1 MYGENFAT
9 LMRSGAGRFIQGPD
23 LSKQLVELASSNISI
38 DQQLETLYTA
48 NDQIYLRQQVENFKM
63 VPKVFQPSEFANLP
77 PSTQQM
83 MLGAGYELP
92 DEKADDR
99 SWWKRALTWDIPL
112 NPFDNYLD
120 DRSWGTPLAIPKA
133 LALPVRAVG
142 AGLGAVG
149 SALWEG
155 VEKSYRSGMR
165 FGRSLLYLE
174 ELGANSMFKPPK
186 WREAWNHTR
195 VQNDSYSKDT
205 IANAIDLVGPERT
218 KLLRMYLA
226 DGTNAV
232 GEYFQDDME
241 ARGRPTEDA
250 ITLYENW
257 YESLAREDSQEAL
270 AVLQSN
276 KLDMFNG
283 SMRMHNKYLPF
294 MPDAAPDSKYG
305 KAVGTAGSLTA
316 GIMLDPA
323 TWLLGPAF
331 SAAKLT
337 KLGIRNA
344 DAWKTI
350 DLAEQYSRIVRAHGG
365 KIPKEEMAR
374 LANTHE
380 ELMKDW
386 SRSHKG
392 LRAVGLLN
400 PLIRMNAN
408 ARNRFIDKVN
418 ETFGRLNKT
427 EDARIAIRDEL
438 GVDATYAKVEEEL
451 LKRHPDLAGVDADA
465 LLEEFT
471 RLIPGMDQGLQSMI
485 EYNLKVRL
493 DDGWVTATGE
503 KVKPQDL
510 STFDGFWNFLKDDL
524 GARALTSKMGGV
536 DPDAIFIPRLTSRGK
551 SWQRVKTLM
560 NQTVDHGNKPH
571 NDITAGVARLSGEFL
586 ESQDNTLHAL
596 MLEDIDNGV
605 IKLSREISQE
615 ELGSLLKVADM
626 DERASMANMMKPTGF
641 TLDDVTIISE
651 HQQKLLTEGTV
662 FKRLVDEGEVSDL
675 LNYYKGDGRIID
687 ETGKVRYVQKG
698 DVIPKGWWRAGRN
711 YYTDNIPPV
720 GSFNAEVG
728 LAEKLKVFSLATATS
743 MAYYPAKF
751 ARSLITYVPKA
762 GHLDRVDSL
771 TSISEFKA
779 LVSMGSL
786 AHMPRAQI
794 NSYIRKYITG
804 NEAERWIVTSE
815 FLLDFVGRSGILL
828 HAGDDVTQFVDRFI
842 RHGSH
847 HYDVLRQDGVSLF
860 GMKAPRGIFV
870 SEMNLAQM
878 SRMNVIPNYRELA
891 AVAKYINMYKRFGW
905 ATPIPWIDK
914 WMGRVWRPAVLL
926 RLGYVARNGGE
937 ELFSWML
944 REGPGSYV
952 KNKLGR
958 TAAGKVIVWDEYGR
972 KMLKNIDELSDA
984 DHRLLIGKPFGR
996 ILRAVN
1002 EIGGAGDY
1010 AITRKALGN
1019 VLEKQGMAWGFQDDA
1034 TRLAAFEFERARIL
1048 REDLGTITKSAR
1060 FIQSWAHG
1068 KSSYVSR
1075 LISRGARNVGLPTKQ
1090 DLAQNLLMRMDADAE
1105 ARLANIKIA
1114 LSQPTMM
1121 DAVAKDILNTHD
1133 TYLNFTKNSLDN
1145 AMRDA
1150 GFGQTL
1156 SQLVKLPMNYST
1168 TRLRVV
1174 ENNPGK
1180 SPDYILALAQSAE
1193 IHSEDDGVIA
1203 AMHVLNHFVNP
1214 EDEARLAPL
1223 INELIAQLPTQGQR
1237 EFHVG
1242 RAEIPARHVSAS
1254 KGGIIPAEGAE
1265 ITDQALQAAKEAEP
1279 ITVMITGQRFWKQ
1292 TSEIDPATGKKII
1305 DPGTG
1310 RTKMVR
1316 AMSEQDEARIKKAID
1331 DSLAQLPPGSTVRVG
1346 GAAGVDSYAEDVA
1359 NRLGLN
1365 VEQYY
1370 IPESRG
1376 SHIAKGS
1383 KHPESWDKV
1392 TGAGAK
1398 AGPIRNKR
1406 MLEGRPVEG
1415 GERGLPDRTWA
1426 FHSGKGFETQEAD
1439 KTLDIGKRSFILNKI
1454 KGLGKDSG
1462 SPLKVAYLP
1471 FAAFRKMS
1479 GMDNPEAL
1487 LNQVIAIKSG
1497 DQTVL
1502 VRITGAQTRQ
1512 GEEIAQLM
1520 HPTHNTL
1527 VSPYF
1532 AKEMKKPKNWV
1543 KKGSVLD
1550 DNIKGWDPNFPDG
1563 GPRAVELRF
1572 EYISPQT
1579 NPAEVQAGLKWE
1591 GGTADAMHSSLSAGV
1606 KIDTQANFGK
1616 PEIAGA
1622 EELAEVSAYNKAKGD
1637 ASRRASRDY
1646 DEVTENGVTR
1656 LTVYDSSTATKAE
1669 DIPAIPGIESKTPM
1683 QSLLSFVEALPP
1695 RVRRVLQNNLNE
1707 ASAVGGKW
1715 EELVN
1720 SVLSYIPYRVRH
1732 LWHDI
1737 LMPPVDGVIRSP
1749 RYLEVFRKET
1759 IEALGIKGSDLGAAL
1774 PSRTAR
1780 TFGRQVRD
1788 FSGSS
1793 VFEPGMAQNFPMNF
1807 DYGQAGALPK
1817 ATHITS
1823 DDTFTAILDGQRT
1836 ATTRK
1841 DIQVEGVKVGDYLK
1855 FTKTKHGVP
1864 SEPIYVRVTGVRKT
1878 DTLTPEEWAL
1888 PEGYSPKAA
1897 AENWTPS
1904 PAQLYKER
1912 RMSHEDMVKHFKSGK
1927 ATAKEWR
1934 ELDDEALELFSKI
1947 GIAVP
1952 ASRPA
1957 KIYGYKGGPYGEGH
1971 TQVLFEMVDPETG
1984 IALKA
1989 QPQKSANH
1997 RHLEEGGAQIDS
2009 YPAALRG
2016 EFTIDELLGELSD
2029 FWWDAHYKRN
2039 KATGPKIIVVG
2050 EVGESYGY
2058 TGKRFNLI
2066 DDGKSK
2072 PGAKLSDERPMG
2084 GNWIESDTQ
2093 AGWPPAIARILKRVE
2108 EETGY
2113 KYDIAIIQRY
2123 DSGSVDLGWHFDKL
2137 PDGSPEE
2144 IIASVNFGETRN
2156 FQFRPRRR
2164 EDGKAYGYYDDR
2176 EKIDMPLE
2184 DGDIFLMREGT
2195 QQNWEHRV
2203 TRGLSHERLGPRIN
2217 ITFRR
2222 SNPAMISQARLAGVD
2237 DAEKMVAGR
2246 TMSQTGR
2253 MTPELLRA
2261 NPDTVYLFGDNIAG
2275 KGKAGQAVIRDEPNA
2290 YGIPTKHEPNNK
2302 ETSFFSDR
2310 DFEKFTKAK
2319 IDEAFA
2325 RIPEGANVVY
2335 STDGIGTGL
2344 AQLPSRAPKTY
2355 EYIMAKLK
2363 ELAGSDARRQASVVT
2378 EVHYNK
2384 GLNTVLSNFHEEE
2397 FVFKGV
2403 HFSTA
2408 EGAYQAWKTGEYVPG
2423 FENLTGASAKS
2434 KGRKLAPDTDTNTE
2448 LMREIL
2454 QAKFDQSPTFREKL
2468 LASGQI
2474 THPVKDTFWAGK
2486 FPELL
2491 EELKSSVQGST
2502 DHPLISFPSP
2512 IRGVSVEAVPNPEG
2526 NLASVSHSG
2535 GSFSIDLR
2543 AIEEAYEN
2551 RNFTGTTFDSLK
2563 QFGWGRTDDFVTI
2576 LATRNIVPS
2585 QLSDGERFV
2594 ELVNLYAE
2602 TRGIDTVIGL
2612 DTPLTDQFALMAY
2625 VWETQM
2631 SRLRYGYATKPA
2643 DNVEAVARANQ
2654 ANMLTLSELGIPI
2667 PNVTDGIPRG
2677 NQSTQIAH
2685 WLFGNPGRYKDPS
2698 KLHYAED
2705 SLKDAM
2711 QKAYVGAHNTP
2722 EGQQAHTSAVRSN
2735 MVSDPSSPYISEA
2748 IPDSVVRSFVP
2759 MVPTSIAEDLTS
2771 LMIADPE
2778 LVGATN
2784 KFHQILQKNLTRKID
2799 EIGGTGPKRLS
2810 DGVVAVTQLLNP
2822 AVSIKGARNSGIT
2835 YMKLAEQWADAG
2847 HFPLVTAS
2855 TDPMVAK
2862 AIAESVVETI
2872 AEMKGIPVEQ
2882 IGMPRIGTKDLHGDE
2897 FFNKPGYYRREREK
2911 NAQTP
2916 DWDLERGGLTS
2927 TESNAS
2933 FGDIRTM
2940 NHVYGFASDGSGAV
2954 TSAQMGGSGLRGK
2967 TVFGIGSHRLS
2978 PFEGLTPV
2986 PMSANG
2992 EYQTSKKIVA
3002 RHKDKLRPNAI
3013 IDPND
3018 SYELSWY
3025 KPDEWDLE
3033 EQIFSGPTIHN
3044 KISETG
3050 QLVIDHILHTYTN
3063 EHRRLGTTQ
3072 PLKVFHPWVDEV
3084 INDAPI
3090 DAGRMGTNAD
3100 NDSWWSNAPQ
3110 ELVGFA
3116 PAEAEEQGA
3125 FYLKLFRGFFDGV
3138 VHPMLGAMVREP
3150 LFHEYLTK
3158 GMKQSEGFR
3167 QTYFHAPDRFK
3178 TLNTRLGKT
3187 SSVNDNKQL
3196 VIAGWEDFVKQNA
3209 LSRVPDADD
3218 PVTSLFYA
3226 IENRNKKGV
3235 ENSLELILNGTEEI
3249 APLALPPQIKEFFE
3263 ELYVMAGSNTKVDA
3277 KLLDDFF
3284 SYNAGLEKQLE
3295 LWRDTGLQRA
3305 MTLTSSFIDDHRIR
3319 SNFQTMVNTAVP
3331 FWFAEDTFL
3340 RRFARGL
3347 AHNPLMLR
3355 NLNLFTGALR
3365 DMSIVQKDQYG
3376 NDILVIPGSG
3386 ATTGFVMEQ
3395 LDRFPL
3401 VDQVFGGGLG
3411 SVAKPNLASS
3421 LHVIPGYDLDRMGQ
3435 MGFGPLLSIPINLV
3449 ANIDSTI
3456 RKTFENNLSG
3466 GRFTPENRGEVVW
3479 SAVVPQVLARPVS
3492 AIMDGFGFESKGK
3505 IKAQME
3511 VIKYL
3516 GLHGQLPTPEEIAA
3530 QPNPEVFM
3538 ERFMDKVAQMGRQYA
3553 LLQTMTWWAG
3563 PATAR
3568 LHDLM
3573 NNEAFEKNEEL
3584 WDLVGNGVPWEEAYG
3599 MWMEKI
3605 IAEEGEFDPFVHTP
3619 FMVGTHKKGTVA
3631 VLSTTQESNDW
3642 IVDNDPFIKNFPNT
3656 SAFFMDRGFVGGEDD
3671 YEADAKARLVAHGL
3685 LELQTPVDFLNEVY
3699 YKSAMPQYQKM
3710 KTDYLEKKYA
3720 LLASKQDT
3728 SALDR
3733 QWDSDNLQF
3742 MATNPVFAKEY
3753 QGGRSRDKREASMK
3767 EIELLANNPEKIPE
3781 GPYKADL
3788 LAVMG
3793 LATQMQRDLFKLKG
3807 LTTSEATQQRNNVK
3821 VMVYLTLRDF
3831 VRGKPWLNE
3840 IYYSLVLPLL
3850 GENFVAKFENGL
3862 IKV

>member
-1 MYGENFAT
+1 MVNSRFNPVTSSNRNWGREDNLNSIMYGENYAT
-9 LMRSGAGRFIQGPD
+9 LMRSGAGRFIQGPE
-23 LSKQLVELASSNISI
+23 LSTRLVDLASSNISI
-38 DQQLETLYTA
+38 DKQLETLYTA
-48 NDQIYLRQQVENFKM
+48 NDQIYLRQQIENFKK
-63 VPKVFQPSEFANLP
+63 VPKTFQPSEFANLP
-77 PSTQQM
+77 PTTQQM
-83 MLGAGYELP
+83 MLSAGYELP
-92 DEKADDR
+92 DKKQDER
-99 SWWKRALTWDIPL
+99 PWWQRALTWDIPF
-112 NPFDNYLD
+112 NPFDNWLD
-120 DRSWGTPLAIPKA
+120 DRSWGTPLALPKA
-133 LALPVRAVG
+133 ALAPIKAVG
-142 AGLGAVG
+142 AGLGFVG
-149 SALWEG
+149 SSLWEG
-155 VEKSYRSGMR
+155 VEKGWRAGQR
-165 FGRSLLYLE
+165 FTRSLMYLE

-186 WREAWNHTR
+186 WREAWNNTR
-195 VQNDSYSKDT
+195 LENDSYSKDT
-205 IANAIDLVGPERT
+205 IADAIELVGPDRT
-218 KLLRMYLA
+218 KLLRMYVA
-226 DGTNAV
+226 QGNDAV
-232 GEYFQDDME
+232 AEYFADEME
-241 ARGRPTEDA
+241 ARGRPIEDA
-250 ITLYENW
+250 INLHSDW

-270 AVLQSN
+270 AILQSN
-276 KLDMFNG
+276 KLDTFNG
-283 SMRMHNKYLPF
+283 SIRMFNKYLPF
-294 MPDAAPDSKYG
+294 LPDAAPDSVYG
-305 KAVGTAGSLTA
+305 KMIGTTGTIAT
-316 GIMLDPA
+316 GIVFDPT

-337 KLGIRNA
+337 KMGIRNA

-350 DLAEQYSRIVRAHGG
+350 DLAEQYSRIVREHGG
-365 KIPKEEMAR
+365 KLPRSEMAR
-374 LANTHE
+374 LSNTHD
-380 ELMKDW
+380 ELMSEW
-386 SRSHKG
+386 SRSHRG

-400 PLIRMNAN
+400 PLVRMNAN
-408 ARNRFIDKVN
+408 ARNRFIGKVN
-418 ETFGRLNKT
+418 ETFDKLNRT
-427 EDARIAIRDEL
+427 EDARIAIRDEM

-451 LKRHPDLAGVDADA
+451 LKRHPDLASVDADA

-471 RLIPGMDQGLQSMI
+471 RLIPGMEQGLQHMI
-485 EYNLKVRL
+485 EYNLKARL
-493 DDGWVTATGE
+493 DDGWVTATGQR
-503 KVKPQDL
+503 VKPQDL
-510 STFDGFWNFLKDDL
+510 STYDGFWNFLKDDL
-524 GARALTSKMGGV
+524 GARALSSKMGGV
-536 DPDAIFIPRLTSRGK
+536 DPDAIFIPRLTFRGA

-560 NQTVDHGNKPH
+560 DQTVDFGKNSH
-571 NDITAGVARLSGEFL
+571 NDITAGIARLSGEYL
-586 ESQDNTLHAL
+586 EKQDYTAVAL
-596 MLEDIDNGV
+596 LMEDIDNGV
-605 IKLSREISQE
+605 LTLSKEISHADM
-615 ELGSLLKVADM
+615 GALLKIRDVDQ
-626 DERASMANMMKPTGF
+626 RASMANMMMGLSKA
-641 TLDDVTIISE
+641 DVTLITGR
-651 HQQKLLTEGTV
+651 HQKMLDEGEI
-662 FKRLVDEGEVSDL
+662 FKRLMDEGEVSDL

-687 ETGKVRYVQKG
+687 ETGKVRYLQKG
-698 DVIPKGWWRAGRN
+698 DVLPKGWWRAARN
-711 YYTDNIPPV
+711 YYTDNIPPQ

-762 GHLDRVDSL
+762 GHLDRVDAL

-779 LVSMGSL
+779 LVKMGSL

-794 NSYIRKYITG
+794 NSYIRKFITG
-804 NEAERWIVTSE
+804 NEAERWIVSSE

-847 HYDVLRQDGVSLF
+847 HYDVLKQDGVSIF
-860 GMKAPRGIFV
+860 GMSAPRGIFV
-870 SEMNLAQM
+870 SDMNLAQM

-905 ATPIPWIDK
+905 MTPIPWIDK
-914 WMGRVWRPAVLL
+914 WMGRIWRPAVLL

-952 KNKLGR
+952 NNKLAR

-972 KMLKNIDELSDA
+972 KMVKNIDELSDM

-996 ILRAVN
+996 LIRSVN
-1002 EIGGAGDY
+1002 EIAGVGDY
-1010 AITRKALGN
+1010 AITRKALSN
-1019 VLEKQGMAWGFQDDA
+1019 VLKGPEGGIAWGFKDDA
-1034 TRLAAFEFERARIL
+1034 TRLAAFEFERAKLI
-1048 REDLGTITKSAR
+1048 REMNTKTKMAR
-1060 FIQSWAHG
+1060 FIQQRAHG
-1068 KSSYVSR
+1068 FSNNVSR
-1075 LISRGARNVGLPTKQ
+1075 WIGDTSRNLGIPTKQ
-1090 DLAQNLLMRMDADAE
+1090 DLAERWLRRRDPDAE
-1105 ARLANIKIA
+1105 ARIGNIQHA
-1114 LSQPTMM
+1114 LSNPTMM

-1133 TYLNFTKNSLDN
+1133 TYLNFSKNSLDT

-1156 SQLVKLPMNYST
+1156 SQLVKLPIDYST
-1168 TRLRVV
+1168 TQLRVV
-1174 ENNPGK
+1174 QNNPGQ
-1180 SPDYILALAQSAE
+1180 SPDYTLALAQSAE
-1193 IHSEDDGVIA
+1193 IHAEDAGAVA
-1203 AMHVLNHFVNP
+1203 ALHELNHFVNL
-1214 EDEARLAPL
+1214 EDEARLAPI
-1223 INELIAQLPTQGQR
+1223 INEMISQLPTQGQR
-1237 EFHVG
+1237 EFHIG
-1242 RAEIPARHVSAS
+1242 RAEIPARHVPAS

-1265 ITDQALQAAKEAEP
+1265 ITEQALQAAKEAEP
-1279 ITVMITGQRFWKQ
+1279 ITVMITGQRFWKK
-1292 TSEIDPATGKKII
+1292 DKATG
-1305 DPGTG
+1305 
-1310 RTKMVR
+1310 KMVR
-1316 AMSEQDEARIKKAID
+1316 AVSEQDEARIKKAID

-1346 GAAGVDSYAEDVA
+1346 GARGVDEYAEQVA

-1370 IPESRG
+1370 IPDEG
-1376 SHIAKGS
+1376 A
-1383 KHPESWDKV
+1383 ESWK
-1392 TGAGAK
+1392 TASAK

-1406 MLEGRPVEG
+1406 MLEGRPIEG
-1415 GERGLPDRTWA
+1415 GERGLADKTWA

-1439 KTLDIGKRSFILNKI
+1439 KTLDIGKRSFILSKI
-1454 KGLGKDSG
+1454 KGLGRNAE

-1471 FAAFRKMS
+1471 YAAFRKMVTEK
-1479 GMDNPEAL
+1479 GGPPEAL

-1502 VRITGAQTRQ
+1502 VRITGAETRQ
-1512 GEEIAQLM
+1512 GEEIAQLLKNDNM
-1520 HPTHNTL
+1520 L
-1527 VSPYF
+1527 ISPKF
-1532 AKEMKKPKNWV
+1532 MQEMKKSKNWV

-1572 EYISPQT
+1572 EYIGPQT

-1591 GGTADAMHSSLSAGV
+1591 GGTADAMNQSLSAGV

-1656 LTVYDSSTATKAE
+1656 LTVYDSTTATKAE
-1669 DIPAIPGIESKTPM
+1669 DIPAVAGIEPKTPM
-1683 QSLLSFVEALPP
+1683 QSLLWFVEALPP
-1695 RVRRVLQNNLNE
+1695 RVRRVLENNLDDAIKGN
-1707 ASAVGGKW
+1707 ASW
-1715 EELVN
+1715 EEIVN
-1720 SVLSYIPYRVRH
+1720 SVLSYIPYKIRH
-1732 LWHDI
+1732 LWHDL

-1759 IEALGIKGSDLGAAL
+1759 VEALGIKESDLGAAL
-1774 PSRTAR
+1774 PSRTVR
-1780 TFGRQVRD
+1780 TLSRHVKD
-1788 FSGSS
+1788 FSGGY
-1793 VFEPGMAQNFPMNF
+1793 VFEPGQAQSFPMNF
-1807 DYGQAGALPK
+1807 DYGQRGALPK
-1817 ATHITS
+1817 AAHVTS

-1841 DIQVEGVKVGDYLK
+1841 DAQVEGVKVGDYLK

-1864 SEPIYVRVTGVRKT
+1864 SEPIYVRVTEVRKT

-1897 AENWTPS
+1897 AENWKTTG
-1904 PAQLYKER
+1904 
-1912 RMSHEDMVKHFKSGK
+1912 EDPYSQIEQ
-1927 ATAKEWR
+1927 A
-1934 ELDDEALELFSKI
+1934 EASASA
-1947 GIAVP
+1947 GRAVDQTI
-1952 ASRPA
+1952 PA
-1957 KIYGYKGGPYGEGH
+1957 KVYGYRGGPYGEGH
-1971 TQVLFEMVDPETG
+1971 TQILFEMVNPETG

-1997 RHLEEGGAQIDS
+1997 RQLEAGGANIDS

-2016 EFTIDELLGELSD
+2016 EFTIDELLDELSD
-2029 FWWDAHYKRN
+2029 FWWDAHYKQN

-2072 PGAKLSDERPMG
+2072 PGAKLSDERPMAG
-2084 GNWIESDTQ
+2084 DWIESDTQ
-2093 AGWPPAIARILKRVE
+2093 AGWPPAIAKILKRVE

-2113 KYDIAIIQRY
+2113 KFDIAIIQRY

-2137 PDGSPEE
+2137 PDQTPEE

-2156 FQFRPRRR
+2156 FQFRPRWR
-2164 EDGKAYGYYDDR
+2164 EDGKEYGYRTDR
-2176 EKIDMPLE
+2176 SEHHIDMPLE

-2222 SNPAMISQARLAGVD
+2222 SNPAMISQARLARVD
-2237 DAEKMVAGR
+2237 DAEKLV
-2246 TMSQTGR
+2246 T
-2253 MTPELLRA
+2253 
-2261 NPDTVYLFGDNIAG
+2261 
-2275 KGKAGQAVIRDEPNA
+2275 
-2290 YGIPTKHEPNNK
+2290 
-2302 ETSFFSDR
+2302 
-2310 DFEKFTKAK
+2310 
-2319 IDEAFA
+2319 EA
-2325 RIPEGANVVY
+2325 P
-2335 STDGIGTGL
+2335 L
-2344 AQLPSRAPKTY
+2344 
-2355 EYIMAKLK
+2355 
-2363 ELAGSDARRQASVVT
+2363 VT
-2378 EVHYNK
+2378 EVHYKK
-2384 GLNTVLSNFHEEE
+2384 GLNTVLSNFHQEE
-2397 FVFKGV
+2397 FVFRGV
-2403 HFSTA
+2403 AFSTA

-2423 FENLTGASAKS
+2423 FENLTGAAAKS

-2454 QAKFDQSPTFREKL
+2454 QSKFDQSPTFREEL

-2512 IRGVSVEAVPNPEG
+2512 IRGVTVEAFSNPQG
-2526 NLASVSHSG
+2526 NLASLSHSD

-2551 RNFTGTTFDSLK
+2551 RSFTGTAFDSLK
-2563 QFGWGRTDDFVTI
+2563 QFGWFNADEFVTM

-2585 QLSDGERFV
+2585 QLSDAERFV
-2594 ELVNLYAE
+2594 ELVNLYAD
-2602 TRGIDTVIGL
+2602 TRGIDAVIDL

-2631 SRLRYGYATKPA
+2631 SRLRYGYATNPA

-2654 ANMLTLSELGIPI
+2654 ANMLTFSELGIPI
-2667 PNVTDGIPRG
+2667 PNMTDGIPRG

-2685 WLFGNPGRYKDPS
+2685 WLFGNPGRYKNIS
-2698 KLHYAED
+2698 KLHYSEEA
-2705 SLKDAM
+2705 LRDAM
-2711 QKAYVGAHNTP
+2711 HKAYVGAHTTP

-2735 MVSDPSSPYISEA
+2735 ISTDPAAPYISHA
-2748 IPDSVVRSFVP
+2748 IPDSVVRGFVP
-2759 MVPTSIAEDLTS
+2759 MVPTSVAEDLTS

-2784 KFHQILQKNLTRKID
+2784 KFHQIFQETLTRKLD
-2799 EIGGTGPKRLS
+2799 EIGGTGPKRQS
-2810 DGVVAVTQLLNP
+2810 TGVVATTQLLNP

-2872 AEMKGIPVEQ
+2872 AEMKGVPVEQ
-2882 IGMPRIGTKDLHGDE
+2882 IGLPRIGTKDLHGDE
-2897 FFNKPGYYRREREK
+2897 FFNQPGYYRRERER

-2933 FGDIRTM
+2933 FGDIGTM
-2940 NHVYGFASDGSGAV
+2940 NHVYGFASDGRGAV
-2954 TSAQMGGSGLRGK
+2954 TSAQMGESGLRGE
-2967 TVFGIGSHRLS
+2967 TVFGIGAHRLS

-2986 PMSANG
+2986 PMSTNG
-2992 EYQTSKKIVA
+2992 EYQVSKKIIA
-3002 RHKDKLRPNAI
+3002 RHKDGLRPNAI
-3013 IDPND
+3013 IDPNN
-3018 SYELSWY
+3018 STELAWY

-3044 KISETG
+3044 AISETG
-3050 QLVIDHILHTYTN
+3050 QLVIDNLLHTYTN
-3063 EHRRLGTTQ
+3063 QSRRGGTTT
-3072 PLKVFHPWVDEV
+3072 PLKSFHPWVNEV
-3084 INDAPI
+3084 INDAPV
-3090 DAGRMGTNAD
+3090 DAGRMQANAD
-3100 NDSWWSNAPQ
+3100 SDGWWNSAPQ

-3116 PAEAEEQGA
+3116 PAEAEDQSA

-3150 LFHEYLTK
+3150 LFHEYLTT
-3158 GMKQSEGFR
+3158 GMKQTEGFR
-3167 QTYFHAPDRFK
+3167 QAYFHAPDRFK

-3196 VIAGWEDFVKQNA
+3196 VINGWEDFVKQNA

-3218 PVTSLFYA
+3218 PVTGLFYA

-3235 ENSLELILNGTEEI
+3235 EKHLDVILNGTEET
-3249 APLALPPQIKEFFE
+3249 APLALSPQITEFFE
-3263 ELYVMAGSNTKVDA
+3263 ELYVMASSNTKVDA

-3284 SYNAGLEKQLE
+3284 SYNTGLEKQLE
-3295 LWRDTGLQRA
+3295 LWRDAGLQRA

-3365 DMSIVQKDQYG
+3365 DMGIVQKDQYG

-3386 ATTGFVMEQ
+3386 ATVGFVME
-3395 LDRFPL
+3395 LADRTPI
-3401 VDQVFGGGLG
+3401 VNRIFGGNLG

-3456 RKTFENNLSG
+3456 RNTFENNLSG

-3479 SAVVPQVLARPVS
+3479 SAVVPQVIARPVS

-3516 GLHGQLPTPEEIAA
+3516 GLHGQLPTPEEIAS

-3538 ERFMDKVAQMGRQYA
+3538 ERFMAKVAQMGRQYS

-3573 NNEAFEKNEEL
+3573 NNESFERNQDL
-3584 WDLVGNGVPWEEAYG
+3584 WELVGNGVPWEEAYG

-3605 IAEEGEFDPFVHTP
+3605 IAEEGEFDPFKHTP

-3631 VLSTTQESNDW
+3631 VLETTEQANDW
-3642 IVDNDPFIKNFPNT
+3642 IVDNNPFINNFPNT
-3656 SAFFMDRGFVGGEDD
+3656 AAFFMDRGFDSDDDD

-3685 LELQTPVDFLNEVY
+3685 LELQTPVEYLNEVY

-3720 LLASKQDT
+3720 LLANKQDT
-3728 SALDR
+3728 SGLDR
-3733 QWDSDNLQF
+3733 QWDADNLQF
-3742 MATNPVFAKEY
+3742 MTSNPVFAKEY

-3767 EIELLANNPEKIPE
+3767 EIELLVNNPDKVPE

-3793 LATQMQRDLFKLKG
+3793 LATQMEKDLFKLKG
-3807 LTTSEATQQRNNVK
+3807 QTTGEASELRNNIK

>member
-1 MYGENFAT
+1 MYGENYAT
-9 LMRSGAGRFIQGPD
+9 LMRSGAGRFIQGPE
-23 LSKQLVELASSNISI
+23 LSTRLVDLASSNISI
-38 DQQLETLYTA
+38 DKQLETLYTA
-48 NDQIYLRQQVENFKM
+48 NDQIYLRQQVENFKKI
-63 VPKVFQPSEFANLP
+63 PKTFQPSEFANLP
-77 PSTQQM
+77 PTTQQM
-83 MLGAGYELP
+83 MLSAGYELP
-92 DEKADDR
+92 DKKQDER
-99 SWWKRALTWDIPL
+99 PWWQRALTWDIPL
-112 NPFDNYLD
+112 NPFDNWLD
-120 DRSWGTPLAIPKA
+120 DRSWGTPLALPKA
-133 LALPVRAVG
+133 ALAPVKAVG
-142 AGLGAVG
+142 AGLGFVG
-149 SALWEG
+149 STLWEG
-155 VEKSYRSGMR
+155 IEKSWRAGQR

-174 ELGANSMFKPPK
+174 ELGSSSMFKPPK
-186 WREAWNHTR
+186 WREAWNNTR
-195 VQNDSYSKDT
+195 LENDSYSKDT
-205 IANAIDLVGPERT
+205 IADALELVGPDRT
-218 KLLRMYLA
+218 KLLRMYIA
-226 DGTNAV
+226 QGNDAV
-232 GEYFQDDME
+232 AEYFADEME
-241 ARGRPTEDA
+241 ARGRPIEDA
-250 ITLYENW
+250 INLHSDW

-270 AVLQSN
+270 AILQSN
-276 KLDMFNG
+276 KLDTFNG
-283 SMRMHNKYLPF
+283 SIRMYNKYVPF
-294 MPDAAPDSKYG
+294 LPDAAPDSKWG
-305 KAVGTAGSLTA
+305 KVVGTTGSLAT
-316 GIMLDPA
+316 GIILDPT

-365 KIPKEEMAR
+365 KLPRSEMAK
-374 LANTHE
+374 LSNTHD
-380 ELMKDW
+380 ELMKEW

-400 PLIRMNAN
+400 PLVRMNAN
-408 ARNRFIDKVN
+408 ARNRFIEKVN
-418 ETFGRLNKT
+418 ETFDKLNRT
-427 EDARIAIRDEL
+427 EDARIAIRDEM

-471 RLIPGMDQGLQSMI
+471 RLIPGMEQGLHHMI

-493 DDGWVTATGE
+493 DDGWITATGQR
-503 KVKPQDL
+503 VKPQDL
-510 STFDGFWNFLKDDL
+510 STYDGFWNFLKDDL
-524 GARALTSKMGGV
+524 GARALSSKMGGV
-536 DPDAIFIPRLTSRGK
+536 DPDAIFIPRLTFRGA

-560 NQTVDHGNKPH
+560 DQTVDFGKNSHTE
-571 NDITAGVARLSGEFL
+571 ITAGVARLSGEFL
-586 ESQDNTLHAL
+586 QKQDYTAVAL
-596 MLEDIDNGV
+596 LMEDIDNGV
-605 IKLSREISQE
+605 LTLSKEITGEQ
-615 ELGSLLKVADM
+615 LGTLLKIRPSQL
-626 DERASMANMMKPTGF
+626 DERASMAETIMGF
-641 TLDDVTIISE
+641 TKEDVTKITDR
-651 HQQKLLTEGTV
+651 HKYLLDEGEI
-662 FKRLVDEGEVSDL
+662 FRRLIDDGEVSDL
-675 LNYYKGDGRIID
+675 LNYYKGDGRVID
-687 ETGKVRYVQKG
+687 ETGKIRYVQKG
-698 DVIPKGWWRAGRN
+698 DVLPKGWWRAARN
-711 YYTDNIPPV
+711 YYTDNIPPQ

-762 GHLDRVDSL
+762 GHLDRVDAL

-779 LVSMGSL
+779 LVKMGSL

-794 NSYIRKYITG
+794 NSYIRKFITG
-804 NEAERWIVTSE
+804 NEAERWIVSSE

-847 HYDVLRQDGVSLF
+847 HYDVLRQDGVSVF
-860 GMKAPRGIFV
+860 GMSAPRGIFV
-870 SEMNLAQM
+870 SDMNLAQM

-914 WMGRVWRPAVLL
+914 WMGRIWRPAVLL

-944 REGPGSYV
+944 REGPGNYV
-952 KNKLGR
+952 KSKMAR

-972 KMLKNIDELSDA
+972 KMVKNIDELADT

-996 ILRAVN
+996 LIRSVN
-1002 EIGGAGDY
+1002 EIAGVGDY
-1010 AITRKALGN
+1010 AITRKALANAIKGP
-1019 VLEKQGMAWGFQDDA
+1019 EGGTSGIAWGFKDEA
-1034 TRLAAFEFERARIL
+1034 TQLAAFEFERARLI
-1048 REDLGTITKSAR
+1048 RDMDTIPRMAR
-1060 FIQSWAHG
+1060 WLQANAH
-1068 KSSYVSR
+1068 KLSNYVSR
-1075 LISRGARNVGLPTKQ
+1075 RIGDTASGMGIPSKQ
-1090 DLAQNLLMRMDADAE
+1090 QLMANWLRKIDADADRRI
-1105 ARLANIKIA
+1105 ADIQHA
-1114 LSQPTMM
+1114 LSNPTMM

-1133 TYLNFTKNSLDN
+1133 TYLNFSKNSLDT

-1156 SQLVKLPMNYST
+1156 SQLVKLPVDYST
-1168 TRLRVV
+1168 TQLRVV
-1174 ENNPGK
+1174 QNNPGQ
-1180 SPDYILALAQSAE
+1180 SPEYILALAQSAE
-1193 IHSEDDGVIA
+1193 MHGEDVGVEA
-1203 AMHVLNHFVNP
+1203 AMHVMNHFVNP
-1214 EDEARLAPL
+1214 EDEAKLAPL
-1223 INELIAQLPTQGQR
+1223 INEMIAQLPTQGQR

-1242 RAEIPARHVSAS
+1242 RAEIPARHVPAS

-1265 ITDQALQAAKEAEP
+1265 ITEQALQAAKEAEP
-1279 ITVMITGQRFWKQ
+1279 ITVMITGQRFWKK
-1292 TSEIDPATGKKII
+1292 DKATG
-1305 DPGTG
+1305 
-1310 RTKMVR
+1310 KMVR
-1316 AMSEQDEARIKKAID
+1316 AVSEQDEARIKKAID

-1346 GAAGVDSYAEDVA
+1346 GARGVDEYAEQVA

-1370 IPESRG
+1370 IPDEG
-1376 SHIAKGS
+1376 A
-1383 KHPESWDKV
+1383 ESWTTAK
-1392 TGAGAK
+1392 AK

-1406 MLEGRPVEG
+1406 MLEGRPIEG
-1415 GERGLPDRTWA
+1415 GERGLADKTWA
-1426 FHSGKGFETQEAD
+1426 FHSGKGFETQEAQ
-1439 KTLDIGKRSFILNKI
+1439 KTLDIGKRSFILGKI
-1454 KGLGKDSG
+1454 KGLGRDAEN
-1462 SPLKVAYLP
+1462 PLKVAYLP
-1471 FAAFRKMS
+1471 YAAFKKMVGGTS
-1479 GMDNPEAL
+1479 NMPPGFHLHPKVL
-1487 LNQVIAIKSG
+1487 INQVIAIKSG

-1502 VRITGAQTRQ
+1502 VRITGGAIRQ
-1512 GEEIAQLM
+1512 GEEIAQLLKNDNM
-1520 HPTHNTL
+1520 L
-1527 VSPYF
+1527 ISPRF
-1532 AKEMKKPKNWV
+1532 MQEMKKPKNWV

-1550 DNIKGWDPNFPDG
+1550 DNIKNWDPNFPDG

-1572 EYISPQT
+1572 EYIGPQT

-1591 GGTADAMHSSLSAGV
+1591 GGTADAMNQSLSAGV

-1656 LTVYDSSTATKAE
+1656 LTVYDSTTATKAE
-1669 DIPAIPGIESKTPM
+1669 DIPAIPGIEPKTPM
-1683 QSLLSFVEALPP
+1683 QSLLYFLDQLPP
-1695 RVRRVLQNNLNE
+1695 RVKRILEANLDEARRGSHTWQEV
-1707 ASAVGGKW
+1707 
-1715 EELVN
+1715 VN

-1737 LMPPVDGVIRSP
+1737 LMPPVDGVIRAP
-1749 RYLEVFRKET
+1749 RYLEVFREETVQALAIKE
-1759 IEALGIKGSDLGAAL
+1759 SDLGAAL
-1774 PSRTAR
+1774 PARTAR
-1780 TFGRQVRD
+1780 TYGRQVRD
-1788 FSGSS
+1788 FTGAS

-1807 DYGQAGALPK
+1807 DYGQRGALPK
-1817 ATHITS
+1817 AAHITS

-1855 FTKTKHGVP
+1855 FTKTKHGVQ
-1864 SEPIYVRVTGVRKT
+1864 SEPIYVRVTEVRKT

-1904 PAQLYKER
+1904 PAQLYKEQ

-1934 ELDDEALELFSKI
+1934 ELDDEALELFSKM
-1947 GIAVP
+1947 GIPVP

-1957 KIYGYKGGPYGEGH
+1957 KVYGYTGGPYGEGH
-1971 TQVLFEMVDPETG
+1971 TQILFEMVDPDTG

-1997 RHLEEGGAQIDS
+1997 RQLEEGGANIDA

-2016 EFTIDELLGELSD
+2016 EFTIDELLEELSD
-2029 FWWDAHYKRN
+2029 FWWDAHYKQN

-2084 GNWIESDTQ
+2084 RNWVESDTQ

-2113 KYDIAIIQRY
+2113 KFDIAIIQRY
-2123 DSGSVDLGWHFDKL
+2123 DSGSVDLGWHYDRL

-2156 FQFRPRRR
+2156 FQFRPRWR
-2164 EDGKAYGYYDDR
+2164 EDGKEYGYKTDR
-2176 EKIDMPLE
+2176 SEHHIDMPLE

-2195 QQNWEHRV
+2195 QENWEHRV

-2222 SNPAMISQARLAGVD
+2222 SNPAMISQARLARVD
-2237 DAEKMVAGR
+2237 DAEKMV
-2246 TMSQTGR
+2246 TGR
-2253 MTPELLRA
+2253 NVTQTARITPELLRA

-2355 EYIMAKLK
+2355 EYIMSKLK
-2363 ELAGSDARRQASVVT
+2363 ELAGPDARRQAQVVT

-2384 GLNTVLSNFHEEE
+2384 GLNTVLSNFHQEE
-2397 FVFKGV
+2397 FVFRGV
-2403 HFSTA
+2403 AFSTA
-2408 EGAYQAWKTGEYVPG
+2408 EGAYQAWKTGDYVPG
-2423 FENLTGASAKS
+2423 FENLTGKSAKA
-2434 KGRKLAPDTDTNTE
+2434 KGRKLTADTDTNTE

-2454 QAKFDQSPTFREKL
+2454 QSKFDQSPAFREEL

-2474 THPVKDTFWAGK
+2474 THPVKDTFWASK

-2491 EELKSSVQGST
+2491 EELKGSVQGTT

-2512 IRGVSVEAVPNPEG
+2512 IRGVTVEDVANTKGHLASISRGTAPWDPVPN
-2526 NLASVSHSG
+2526 
-2535 GSFSIDLR
+2535 SFSIDLR

-2551 RNFTGTTFDSLK
+2551 RNFSGTAFDSLK
-2563 QFGWGRTDDFVTI
+2563 QFGWFNADEFVTM

-2585 QLSDGERFV
+2585 QLSDAERFV
-2594 ELVNLYAE
+2594 ELVNLYGA
-2602 TRGIDTVIGL
+2602 TRGIDDVITL

-2625 VWETQM
+2625 IWETQM
-2631 SRLRYGYATKPA
+2631 SRLRYGHTTTAA
-2643 DNVEAVARANQ
+2643 DNVEALARANQ
-2654 ANMLTLSELGIPI
+2654 ANMLTFSELGIPI
-2667 PNVTDGIPRG
+2667 PNMTDGVPRT

-2685 WLFGNPGRYKDPS
+2685 WLFGNPGRYKDVS
-2698 KLHYAED
+2698 RLHYSEEA
-2705 SLKDAM
+2705 LRDAM
-2711 QKAYVGAHNTP
+2711 HKAYVGAHSTP

-2735 MVSDPSSPYISEA
+2735 ISTDPAAPYISHA
-2748 IPDSVVRSFVP
+2748 IPDSVVRGFVP
-2759 MVPTSIAEDLTS
+2759 MVPTSVAEDLTS

-2778 LVGATN
+2778 LVGAAN
-2784 KFHQILQKNLTRKID
+2784 KFHQIFQETLTRKLD
-2799 EIGGTGPKRLS
+2799 EIGGTGPKRKS
-2810 DGVVAVTQLLNP
+2810 GGVVTASQLLNP

-2872 AEMKGIPVEQ
+2872 AEMKGVPVEQ
-2882 IGMPRIGTKDLHGDE
+2882 IGLPRIATKDLHGDE

-2940 NHVYGFASDGSGAV
+2940 NHVYGFATDGRGVV
-2954 TSAQMGGSGLRGK
+2954 TSAQMGDSGLRGE
-2967 TVFGIGSHRLS
+2967 TVFGIGAHRLS

-2986 PMSANG
+2986 PMSTNG
-2992 EYQTSKKIVA
+2992 EYQVSKKIIA
-3002 RHKDKLRPNAI
+3002 RHKDGLRPNAI
-3013 IDPND
+3013 IDPDN
-3018 SYELSWY
+3018 STELAWY

-3044 KISETG
+3044 AISETG
-3050 QLVIDHILHTYTN
+3050 QLVIDNLLHTYTN
-3063 EHRRLGTTQ
+3063 QSRRGGTTSS
-3072 PLKVFHPWVDEV
+3072 LKVFHPWVDEV
-3084 INDAPI
+3084 INDAPV
-3090 DAGRMGTNAD
+3090 DAGRMQANAD
-3100 NDSWWSNAPQ
+3100 SDGWWNSAPQ

-3116 PAEAEEQGA
+3116 PAEAEDQSA

-3150 LFHEYLTK
+3150 LFHDYLTK
-3158 GMKQSEGFR
+3158 GMKQTEGFR
-3167 QTYFHAPDRFK
+3167 QAYFHAPDRFK
-3178 TLNTRLGKT
+3178 TLNTRLGKI
-3187 SSVNDNKQL
+3187 SSVDDNKQL
-3196 VIAGWEDFVKQNA
+3196 VINGWEDFVKQNA

-3218 PVTSLFYA
+3218 PVTGLFYA
-3226 IENRNKKGV
+3226 IESRSQKGV
-3235 ENSLELILNGTEEI
+3235 EKHLDVILNGTEET
-3249 APLALPPQIKEFFE
+3249 APLSLSPQITEFLE
-3263 ELYVMAGSNTKVDA
+3263 ELYVMASSNTKVDA

-3284 SYNAGLEKQLE
+3284 SYNAGLERQLE

-3365 DMSIVQKDQYG
+3365 DMGVVQKDQHG
-3376 NDILVIPGSG
+3376 NHILVIPYSG
-3386 ATTGFVMEQ
+3386 DTVGYVME
-3395 LDRFPL
+3395 LADKMPVVNR
-3401 VDQVFGGGLG
+3401 VFGGNLG

-3479 SAVVPQVLARPVS
+3479 SAVVPQVIARPVS

-3516 GLHGQLPTPEEIAA
+3516 GLHGQLPTPEEIAS

-3538 ERFMDKVAQMGRQYA
+3538 ERFMDKVAQMGRQYS
-3553 LLQTMTWWAG
+3553 LLQTMSWWAG

-3573 NNEAFEKNEEL
+3573 NNEAFERNQDL

-3631 VLSTTQESNDW
+3631 VLETTEQANDW
-3642 IVDNDPFIKNFPNT
+3642 IVDNNPFINNFPNT
-3656 SAFFMDRGFVGGEDD
+3656 AAFFMDRGFDSDDDD

-3685 LELQTPVDFLNEVY
+3685 LELQTPVEYLNEVY

-3720 LLASKQDT
+3720 LLANKQDT

-3733 QWDSDNLQF
+3733 QWDADNLQF
-3742 MATNPVFAKEY
+3742 MTSNPVFAKEY

-3767 EIELLANNPEKIPE
+3767 EIELLVNNPDKVPE

-3788 LAVMG
+3788 LLVMG
-3793 LATQMQRDLFKLKG
+3793 IATQMEKDLFKLKG
-3807 LTTSEATQQRNNVK
+3807 QTTGEATELRNNVK